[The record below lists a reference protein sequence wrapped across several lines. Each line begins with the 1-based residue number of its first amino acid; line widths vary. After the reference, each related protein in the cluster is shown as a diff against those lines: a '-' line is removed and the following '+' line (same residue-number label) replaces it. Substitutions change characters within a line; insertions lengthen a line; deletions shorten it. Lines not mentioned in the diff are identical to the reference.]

1 MSRET
6 AAPRSRYRRNRRP
19 QEQMDLFTGDQR
31 DGAIGAPAW
40 PELPPE
46 ARAAATGL
54 MKLLILAHAAQA
66 ATGPSKEAGH
76 DL

>member
-1 MSRET
+1 
-6 AAPRSRYRRNRRP
+6 
-19 QEQMDLFTGDQR
+19 MDLFTDDRR

-46 ARAAATGL
+46 ARAAVTGL
-54 MKLLILAHAAQA
+54 MKLLILAHTAQA
-66 ATGPSKEAGH
+66 ATAPSKEAGH

>member
-46 ARAAATGL
+46 ARAAVTGL
-54 MKLLILAHAAQA
+54 MKLLILAHTARA
-66 ATGPSKEAGH
+66 ATAPSKEAGH